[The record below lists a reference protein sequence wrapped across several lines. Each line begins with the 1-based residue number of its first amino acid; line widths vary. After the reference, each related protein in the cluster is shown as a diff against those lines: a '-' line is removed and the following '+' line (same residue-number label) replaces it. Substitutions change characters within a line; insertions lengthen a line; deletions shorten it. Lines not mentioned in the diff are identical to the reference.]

1 MKNIKVQ
8 EIKILKNIKVNQ
20 EITIWKIIKVK
31 DNKILNNIIRIKDKI
46 QKLVIN
52 TILKL
57 KILVGLMKLVGVK

>member
-1 MKNIKVQ
+1 LKKIKVQ
-8 EIKILKNIKVNQ
+8 EFKILKNLKFKQ

-31 DNKILNNIIRIKDKI
+31 DNQILNNIIYIKDKI